1 MKKAIMSLMA
11 VVCLAG
17 LALAAPS
24 RPRHVR
30 EEEFVF
36 PVGLV
41 SFDGMYG
48 VDGPFVGDA
57 NPIRGVVGDELPWVI
72 RSGRGALGRDGH
84 LRIRVRGL
92 VFADDASV
100 PPELRGIND
109 EATFRALVSCLSEDA
124 AGQLI
129 TANVT
134 TDGFPATVAGD
145 SDINAMID
153 LPNPC
158 VAPIVF
164 VLSGSED
171 KWFAVMGHESKEN

>member
-1 MKKAIMSLMA
+1 MRKATLSLLA
-11 VVCLAG
+11 LVCLAG
-17 LALAAPS
+17 PALAGPS
-24 RPRHVR
+24 RSRHDD
-30 EEEFVF
+30 
-36 PVGLV
+36 V
-41 SFDGMYG
+41 SFVLPGLLAFDDMYG
-48 VDGPFVGDA
+48 VDGPFVGDG
-57 NPIRGVVGDELPWVI
+57 NPIRGVIGDELPWVI
-72 RSGRGALGRDGH
+72 RSGKGTLGRDGH

-92 VFADDASV
+92 VFADDPSV

-124 AGQLI
+124 AGGLI

-134 TDGFPATVAGD
+134 TAGFPATVGGN
-145 SDINAMID
+145 SDINAMVE

-171 KWFAVMGHESKEN
+171 KWFAVIGHEAKGD